1 MPYIQK
7 KTELNNNNINNMQN
21 PGIKSECKDEEKNKK
36 IPAILV
42 PASLFYNP
50 IVKASLFYNPI
61 VKNHKNIYGKYPKK
75 KLKPFVE
82 RQGDWICKYCKNLNF
97 AFRNECNRCG
107 LQKKDCLETVKH
119 NEENEINNKL
129 KIQNKKTNKYKKN
142 YSNQINDKNYNQNQN
157 LKHLDYNMNDKSV
170 EE

>member
-21 PGIKSECKDEEKNKK
+21 PGIKPECKDEEKNKK

-50 IVKASLFYNPI
+50 IVK
-61 VKNHKNIYGKYPKK
+61 NHKNIY
-75 KLKPFVE
+75 
-82 RQGDWICKYCKNLNF
+82 
-97 AFRNECNRCG
+97 
-107 LQKKDCLETVKH
+107 TVKH